1 MCETT
6 RGHRREAMSS
16 EGSYYVE
23 MEAEAQYE
31 TEWATMK
38 QRIEY
43 DMPDMNIDRDYVQQ
57 YGQSARN

>member
-1 MCETT
+1 
-6 RGHRREAMSS
+6 MSS